1 MRIIRLLLQSSKLLF
16 FIASISSVLT
26 GLCSTMVIKQIHQ
39 AISVEEF
46 ELNQFVLTVSVFL
59 IGYGVLA
66 VVSTYT
72 VSLLTQSIIHK
83 LRIDLSEKILS
94 AKFSTIERNQS
105 RLLPI
110 LTEDIKT
117 IATSIDRMPSV
128 TTGLATVIG
137 ILIYMVW
144 YSPILSVSIMFLFFI
159 VWLITKL
166 SLPLVRKYAEHARE
180 LWNDVFEHF
189 EGLIFGIKELTLN
202 GQYKKVYVRDL
213 IDPTSRQQNSY
224 NVKEN
229 LVSSMASKSTDMVLL
244 LGLSALI
251 VIIFKTEFVTLEM
264 FGHFIIL
271 VLMTIAPLSSATG
284 FMANLKRIEVALDQ
298 INEVGLV
305 LNKSSSDKPGELKN
319 VPLAQG
325 DLLIELKGVKHE
337 YYNPDEDEH
346 FELGPID
353 LKIKKGELLFL
364 LGGNGSGKTTLA
376 KIILGL
382 YPAKAGYIEFA
393 GQKIDD
399 SLLDDYRDH
408 FSATFV
414 DSYLFDKLL
423 HIDDAHLAE
432 RGKTLIETLELTK
445 KVKIKGKRFSTSR
458 LSEGQKKRL
467 GLMVSILED
476 KGIYLF
482 DEWAA
487 NQDPHFKKIFY
498 EIILQDLKKAG
509 KTVIVISHDEQY
521 FDSGDR
527 VIKLMEGKLV

>member
-1 MRIIRLLLQSSKLLF
+1 MRIIKLLLQSSKLLF
-16 FIASISSVLT
+16 SIASVTSVLT
-26 GLCSTMVIKQIHQ
+26 GLCSTMVIKQIHE
-39 AISVEEF
+39 AIQTDKFNQSEF
-46 ELNQFVLTVSVFL
+46 VTIFL
-59 IGYGVLA
+59 IFWLGYGIFA
-66 VVSTYT
+66 VISTYT

-83 LRIDLSEKILS
+83 LRIDLSEKILR
-94 AKFSTIERNQS
+94 AKFSTIERNQG

-137 ILIYMVW
+137 ILVYMISF
-144 YSPILSVSIMFLFFI
+144 SPVLSLSTLVLFFI
-159 VWLITKL
+159 VWIVMKI

-202 GQYKKVYVRDL
+202 SQFKKIYVTDL
-213 IDPTSRQQNSY
+213 IDPTSRKQNSY

-229 LVSSMASKSTDMVLL
+229 LVSSMASKSTDMILL
-244 LGLSALI
+244 FGIGTMIILI
-251 VIIFKTEFVTLEM
+251 FRTDFATLEI
-264 FGHFIIL
+264 FGQYLIL

-305 LNKSSSDKPGELKN
+305 LDEQTSGRIQNLNDPTQAGET
-319 VPLAQG
+319 
-325 DLLIELKGVKHE
+325 LIELKGVKHE

-353 LKIKKGELLFL
+353 LSIKKGELLFL

-382 YPAKAGYIEFA
+382 YPAKDGHIEFA

-399 SLLDDYRDH
+399 TFIDDYRDH

-414 DSYLFDKLL
+414 DSYLFDKLI
-423 HIDDAHLAE
+423 HIQDDHLE
-432 RGKTLIETLELTK
+432 EQGQGLIETLELTK
-445 KVKIKGKRFSTSR
+445 KVKIKNKRFSTSR

-476 KGIYLF
+476 KDIYLF

-498 EIILQDLKKAG
+498 EIILQDLRKAG
-509 KTVIVISHDEQY
+509 KTVIVITHDEQY
-521 FDSGDR
+521 FDRCDR

>member
-1 MRIIRLLLQSSKLLF
+1 MRILRLLIQSSKLLF
-16 FIASISSVLT
+16 IIAGISSVLT
-26 GLCSTMVIKQIHQ
+26 GLCSTMVIQQIHQ
-39 AISVEEF
+39 AIQTDNFIQSEF
-46 ELNQFVLTVSVFL
+46 VTIFL
-59 IGYGVLA
+59 IFWIGYGVLA
-66 VVSTYT
+66 VISTYT

-83 LRIDLSEKILS
+83 LRIDLSEKILR
-94 AKFSTIERNQS
+94 AQFSTIERNQG

-137 ILIYMVW
+137 ILVYMIW
-144 YSPILSVSIMFLFFI
+144 FSPILSLSTVALFFI
-159 VWLITKL
+159 VWVITKI
-166 SLPLVRKYAEHARE
+166 SLPFVRKYAEHARE
-180 LWNDVFEHF
+180 LWNDVFGHF

-202 GQYKKVYVRDL
+202 SQFKKIYVTDL
-213 IDPTSRQQNSY
+213 IDPTSKKQNSY

-244 LGLSALI
+244 FGIGALI
-251 VIIFKTEFVTLEM
+251 ILIFQTQFVTLEV
-264 FGHFIIL
+264 FGQYLIL

-305 LNKSSSDKPGELKN
+305 LDKQLSEKN
-319 VPLAQG
+319 EKLTDEIKAG
-325 DLLIELKGVKHE
+325 DALIELKGVKHE

-353 LKIKKGELLFL
+353 LSIKKGELIFL

-382 YPAKAGYIEFA
+382 YPAKAGHIEFA

-399 SLLDDYRDH
+399 AYIDDYRDH

-414 DSYLFDKLL
+414 DSYLFDKLI
-423 HIDDAHLAE
+423 HIGDDHLEE
-432 RGKTLIETLELTK
+432 RGQGLIETLELTK
-445 KVKIKGKRFSTSR
+445 KVKIKNKRFSTSR

-476 KGIYLF
+476 KDIYLF

-498 EIILQDLKKAG
+498 EIILQDLRKAG
-509 KTVIVISHDEQY
+509 KTVIVITHDEQY
-521 FDSGDR
+521 FDQCDR

>member
-1 MRIIRLLLQSSKLLF
+1 MRIIRLLLKSSKLLF
-16 FIASISSVLT
+16 TIASVSSVLT
-26 GLCSTMVIKQIHQ
+26 GFCSTMVIKQVHQ
-39 AISVEEF
+39 AIGVTDFNQTEF
-46 ELNQFVLTVSVFL
+46 VTTFL
-59 IGYGVLA
+59 IFWIGYGVLA

-83 LRIDLSEKILS
+83 LRVDISEKILTS
-94 AKFSTIERNQS
+94 NFVAIERNQGK
-105 RLLPI
+105 LLPI

-137 ILIYMVW
+137 ILGYMLW
-144 YSPILSVSIMFLFFI
+144 FSPILTLSTVVLFA
-159 VWLITKL
+159 VVLVITKI
-166 SLPLVRKYAEHARE
+166 SLPMVRKYAEQARE
-180 LWNDVFEHF
+180 LWNDVYEHF
-189 EGLIFGIKELTLN
+189 EGLIYGIKELTLN
-202 GQYKKVYVRDL
+202 NDYKKVYVHDL
-213 IDPTSRQQNSY
+213 IVPTSKEQNAY

-229 LVSSMASKSTDMVLL
+229 LATSIASKSTDLVLL
-244 LGLSALI
+244 FGFGTLI
-251 VIIFKTEFVTLEM
+251 LLIFNTQFVTADV
-264 FGHFIIL
+264 FGQYLIL
-271 VLMTIAPLSSATG
+271 VMMTIAPLSSATG
-284 FMANLKRIEVALDQ
+284 FMANLKRIEVALDK

-305 LNKSSSDKPGELKN
+305 LELPKNKKDLKLEKNTSLGDK
-319 VPLAQG
+319 
-325 DLLIELKGVKHE
+325 LIELKGVQHE

-353 LKIKKGELLFL
+353 LTINKGELIFL

-382 YPAKAGYIEFA
+382 YPAKGGSIEYA
-393 GQKIDD
+393 GQQIDINHI
-399 SLLDDYRDH
+399 DDYRDQ

-423 HIDDAHLAE
+423 HIDSDNLE
-432 RGKTLIETLELTK
+432 KNGNSLIKTLELTK
-445 KVKIKGKRFSTSR
+445 KVTIKNKRFSTSR

-476 KGIYLF
+476 KDIYLF

-521 FDSGDR
+521 FDHGDR